1 MMQSTTLQP
10 QKTFIQR
17 TLSTISKIG
26 STLMFPIAVLPVAA
40 ILLRIGAELP
50 DATVFSKI
58 VQTII
63 IKPGGVVFDNL
74 HLIFAVGIAFGFTKD
89 KRGEAA
95 FAGLIAGLIITTL
108 VPLLVKEFYGS
119 INLGKEVP
127 IYNDKKVIT
136 GKILGFEA
144 IFGNKFDAIL
154 GSNVLSAIVTGA
166 IIAFVYNRA
175 NNVELPKA
183 LGFFSGRRL
192 IPALAIITTTLFGIL
207 WAIIF
212 PWIAWIIYFISKH
225 LSDNTKVGEGTNISN
240 RFIRASIMGVYGFIN
255 RLLIPFG
262 LHHIPNNLF
271 WFQLGE
277 WAKEGGE
284 AGEKVNGDIF
294 IFLNGVAKNNPGGIF
309 QAGFFPVM
317 MFGLPALVGAFIWT
331 AENKVQKIRV
341 LGLFGSAAVISF
353 LSGITE
359 PIEFAFLYVSPLL
372 YFIHA
377 ILTGIFAFITG
388 AFGIQLGF
396 GFSAGLLDFITS
408 IPKSLRIINESNFE
422 GLSRIFANPGWI
434 IPIGLL
440 TATTYLFVGKFVIE
454 KLNLDTPGRG
464 KGVILE
470 TETTETPKS
479 IGHLGFSE
487 KARSIVKNLG
497 GWDNIVEY
505 NNCSTRLR
513 YLVKDSSLINEDGIK
528 KAGAFGITKV
538 TDTSIQIIIGVEAEK
553 INNEIVSNVG
563 NELE

>member
-1 MMQSTTLQP
+1 
-10 QKTFIQR
+10 
-17 TLSTISKIG
+17 
-26 STLMFPIAVLPVAA
+26 
-40 ILLRIGAELP
+40 
-50 DATVFSKI
+50 
-58 VQTII
+58 
-63 IKPGGVVFDNL
+63 
-74 HLIFAVGIAFGFTKD
+74 
-89 KRGEAA
+89 
-95 FAGLIAGLIITTL
+95 
-108 VPLLVKEFYGS
+108 
-119 INLGKEVP
+119 
-127 IYNDKKVIT
+127 
-136 GKILGFEA
+136 
-144 IFGNKFDAIL
+144 
-154 GSNVLSAIVTGA
+154 
-166 IIAFVYNRA
+166 
-175 NNVELPKA
+175 
-183 LGFFSGRRL
+183 
-192 IPALAIITTTLFGIL
+192 
-207 WAIIF
+207 
-212 PWIAWIIYFISKH
+212 
-225 LSDNTKVGEGTNISN
+225 
-240 RFIRASIMGVYGFIN
+240 MGVYGFIN

-422 GLSRIFANPGWI
+422 GLSRVFANPGWI